1 MNEKYNRIKQRVN
14 IEEIWQGIKNESPE
28 EVIAKKIER
37 IKSTKLKLQASPM
50 DPTVKAKYIASLD
63 DSLSNL
69 EEQSSSEK
77 TIHHR

>member
-1 MNEKYNRIKQRVN
+1 MNEKYDRTKQRVN
-14 IEEIWQGIKNESPE
+14 IEGIWQGIKNESPE
-28 EVIAKKIER
+28 ETIAKKIER
-37 IKSTKLKLQASPM
+37 IKSTKLKLQGAPM

-77 TIHHR
+77 TTHHR